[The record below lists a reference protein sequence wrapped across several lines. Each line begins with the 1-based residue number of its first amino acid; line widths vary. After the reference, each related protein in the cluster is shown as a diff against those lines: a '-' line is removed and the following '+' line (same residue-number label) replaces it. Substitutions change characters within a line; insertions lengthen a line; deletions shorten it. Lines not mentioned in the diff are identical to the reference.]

1 MQKCTYLTADLP
13 FCSLLDCPVI
23 HEMWI
28 LYSSLPLSQSW
39 LTLFLS
45 PDAVISVHN
54 LETFALKFTLH
65 KTKGATV
72 FAVSI
77 KVCFGCII
85 ILF

>member
-1 MQKCTYLTADLP
+1 
-13 FCSLLDCPVI
+13 
-23 HEMWI
+23 MWI
-28 LYSSLPLSQSW
+28 CTLHYTLSQSL